1 MVDLKRCPL
10 CGGYASWHLRSQS
23 RRRFVVGA
31 DHDDNCPLGKRTVV
45 EATEAAAGDAWNRYA
60 NSPRITELEARAEK
74 AEAERDEMTRVATRV
89 SYDAKAA
96 EANVGRLRA
105 ALIEVGRETGA
116 GLADFVSTDFLMGVP
131 NEVKLVLASLRA
143 AGTFNEGIEAGVVA
157 GWNACRRSV
166 YAVCEDIGTE
176 ADRNRSD
183 TGNPPRHHFGR
194 GEGDAAKRIARA
206 FNSMEARDDDNTT
219 EALRSLRRPDEGGA

>member
-1 MVDLKRCPL
+1 MVDRFGLYDDIAGVRLRKEPKGEYVSFEDFAELKAC
-10 CGGYASWHLRSQS
+10 
-23 RRRFVVGA
+23 
-31 DHDDNCPLGKRTVV
+31 
-45 EATEAAAGDAWNRYA
+45 
-60 NSPRITELEARAEK
+60 AEK
-74 AEAERDEMTRVATRV
+74 AEADLRRLDTFEMMDRLGVSRAFERY
-89 SYDAKAA
+89 S
-96 EANVGRLRA
+96 A
-105 ALIEVGRETGA
+105 ALGW
-116 GLADFVSTDFLMGVP
+116 GLTPYQPECWALLDDAVA
-131 NEVKLVLASLRA
+131 ELARVRA
-143 AGTFNEGIEAGVVA
+143 AGTFNQGIEAGIIA

-219 EALRSLRRPDEGGA
+219 EALRSLRREGGS

>member
-1 MVDLKRCPL
+1 MKVLKPCPF
-10 CGGYASWHLRSQS
+10 CGG
-23 RRRFVVGA
+23 
-31 DHDDNCPLGKRTVV
+31 
-45 EATEAAAGDAWNRYA
+45 EAELERAGDRRQSTIYACLHCSCRLETPEEWGYGTDWNIRA
-60 NSPRITELEARAEK
+60 PDARIAELEARAEK
-74 AEAERDEMTRVATRV
+74 AEADAR
-89 SYDAKAA
+89 DAKAEASSLRMRRDAFALGEREQRGRAERA
-96 EANVGRLRA
+96 EALLDGFPLQLGKEILRGDIAETRLA
-105 ALIEVGRETGA
+105 EAEAE
-116 GLADFVSTDFLMGVP
+116 LAR
-131 NEVKLVLASLRA
+131 LRA

-219 EALRSLRRPDEGGA
+219 EALRSLRREGGS